1 MQRMQKGIS
10 GKTRLL
16 FSGELTQPANSGY
29 TVLLDTTRGLPNVNG
44 DSPGVSASLPTVP
57 TGGPRGQA
65 LGRSYG
71 IMVTCT
77 TQNVS
82 LLQYTLAPDG
92 TWALAVTTTITA
104 AAVPQAITW
113 DPSLYGA
120 ADVMI
125 VVLAGAT
132 QPAHVYAQL
141 TERLIP

>member
-1 MQRMQKGIS
+1 MERMQKGIS
-10 GKTRLL
+10 GKTRIL
-16 FSGELTQPANSGY
+16 FSGELTQPDNSGY
-29 TVLLDTTRGLPNVNG
+29 TILLDTTRKLPNANG
-44 DSPGVSASLPTVP
+44 DAPGVSASLPTVP

-77 TQNVS
+77 AQNVT
-82 LLQYTLAPDG
+82 LLQYVLAPSG
-92 TWALAVTTTITA
+92 AWTAAVTTTITA
-104 AAVPQAITW
+104 AAVPQAIAW

-132 QPAHVYAQL
+132 QPTHVYAQL